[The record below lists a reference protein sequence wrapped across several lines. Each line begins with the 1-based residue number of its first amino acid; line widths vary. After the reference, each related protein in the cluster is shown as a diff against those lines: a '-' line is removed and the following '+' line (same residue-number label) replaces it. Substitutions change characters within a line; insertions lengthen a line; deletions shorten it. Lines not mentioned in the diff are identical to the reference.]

1 MLTML
6 VGFKIWQFIL
16 LGAIPA
22 VFALLAILS
31 YLYARQYPVLAD
43 AFILTSIPVFAVCF
57 FFAVRKAYL
66 LAKARRVAAAIVG
79 MALYFGS
86 MGAAAYGLVLVA
98 LGAK

>member
-1 MLTML
+1 MGKLDRL
-6 VGFKIWQFIL
+6 WLFVL
-16 LGAIPA
+16 LGMIPA
-22 VFALLAILS
+22 AFALLAILS

-43 AFILTSIPVFAVCF
+43 AFILMSIPVFAVCF

-66 LAKARRVAAAIVG
+66 LVKARRAAAAIVG

-86 MGAAAYGLVLVA
+86 MGAATYGLVLVA

>member
-1 MLTML
+1 MHRQAGYEQWWLF
-6 VGFKIWQFIL
+6 VL
-16 LGAIPA
+16 LGVIPA

-66 LAKARRVAAAIVG
+66 LAKARRVATAIVG
-79 MALYFGS
+79 MALYFIS